1 MKPEQ
6 EDKLLL
12 QLIIQSLEKLDER
25 LVSATEDTKQSIED
39 LSQKVNAIHI
49 TMARNTESLEA
60 HMLRT
65 ELLEEALKPIKSTH
79 DGLTFTGILIAK
91 IAGGLVVLVT
101 LVAGIWETFK
111 LIFRI
116 P

>member
-12 QLIIQSLEKLDER
+12 QLIIQGLEKLDK
-25 LVSATEDTKQSIED
+25 SMSD
-39 LSQKVNAIHI
+39 LDEKVNGIHI
-49 TMARNTESLEA
+49 TMARNTESLEM
-60 HMLRT
+60 HMART

-79 DGLTFTGILIAK
+79 DGLTFTGALIAK
-91 IAGGLVVLVT
+91 IAGALVIIAT
-101 LVAGIWETFK
+101 LLAAAWEAIK
-111 LIFRI
+111 LILRV

>member
-25 LVSATEDTKQSIED
+25 LAQATEDTKNSIND
-39 LSQKVNAIHI
+39 LDQKVNGINI

-60 HMLRT
+60 HMMRT
-65 ELLEEALKPIKSTH
+65 ELLEEALKPIKVTH
-79 DGLTFTGILIAK
+79 DGISVTGKIIALIAL
-91 IAGGLVVLVT
+91 GVT
-101 LVAGIWETFK
+101 IIGGIWTTFK
-111 LIFRI
+111 VIIGAR
-116 P
+116 